1 VDARI
6 EAYLDLLFKWNQAY
20 RLTAFESRKE
30 AMALGVLPS
39 LAVTADLP
47 RDAHVL
53 DVGSGGGF
61 PAVPLAITRPD
72 LRWTLTEPS
81 LQKAAFLRE
90 VAMLLEL
97 SLRVE
102 ARTVEVVLRE
112 SPRLW
117 EAITVRGVRLR
128 HGIVKNLAGTLAPE
142 GLLAIWTGGER
153 EENYARWASEA
164 GLAVEER
171 TLPTRPP
178 LPLLLCRVPRGTS
191 GARRGESPREET
203 P

>member
-1 VDARI
+1 VNAKI
-6 EAYLDLLFKWNQAY
+6 EAYLDLLFKWNKAY
-20 RLTAFESRKE
+20 RLTAFETRKE
-30 AMALGVLPS
+30 AIALGVTPS
-39 LAVTADLP
+39 LAVAADLP
-47 RDAHVL
+47 RDAQVL

-90 VAMLLEL
+90 VAMLLDL

-112 SPRLW
+112 SPRRW
-117 EAITVRGVRLR
+117 EVITVRGVRLR
-128 HGIVKNLAGTLAPE
+128 HGIVKNLAGTLAPG

-153 EENYARWASEA
+153 EEHYARWASEA

-171 TLPTRPP
+171 SLPTSPP
-178 LPLLLCRVPRGTS
+178 VPLLLCRVPRGTS
-191 GARRGESPREET
+191 GTPCGGGRSEESP
-203 P
+203 

>member
-1 VDARI
+1 MDSKI
-6 EAYLDLLFKWNQAY
+6 EAYLELLFKWNKVY

-30 AMALGVLPS
+30 AAALGVIPS
-39 LAVTADLP
+39 LAIAADLP
-47 RDAHVL
+47 KDAHVL

-72 LRWTLTEPS
+72 LRWTLAEPS

-90 VAMLLEL
+90 IAMQLDLPF
-97 SLRVE
+97 RVE
-102 ARTVEVVLRE
+102 TRTVEVILRE
-112 SPRLW
+112 APRRW

-128 HGIVKNLAGTLAPE
+128 HGIVKHLAESLAPG
-142 GLLAIWTGGER
+142 GLMAIWTGGER
-153 EENYARWASEA
+153 QENYARWAAEA

-171 TLPTRPP
+171 LLPAKPP
-178 LPLLLCRVPRGTS
+178 IPLLVCRVPRGTS
-191 GARRGESPREET
+191 QPFGGERPVEKA